1 MSIRNILVPVR
12 GDGKGEQ
19 VLNAAVALAKK
30 FDAHIDVLHARMGSK
45 DMLAYGAT
53 LAGVR
58 DVVNEIAET
67 HAAEEEA
74 RVKKLYEEYCE
85 AHGIADI
92 SEPKNGDR
100 GVSASWREEKG
111 RQASAVARRGRLT
124 DIIFVAQP
132 DGQLGVNTF
141 EAALMETGKP
151 VISVPPRDI
160 KEIGTNIAIA
170 WNGSPEVAAAVTTS
184 RPIVEA
190 ADKLVIFSAPET
202 HGDDLPASDLAEY
215 LRWHG
220 QTSEIQIL
228 KSDPHEVGQS
238 LLKACA
244 DNGIDLL
251 LMGGYA
257 QARRHDFKIGGVTQ
271 YVVENAEIPVLFH
284 H

>member
-30 FDAHIDVLHARMGSK
+30 FDAHIDVVHARMSST

-53 LAGVR
+53 LAGIR

-67 HAAEEEA
+67 HAADEEA
-74 RVKKLYEEYCE
+74 RVKKLYEDYC
-85 AHGIADI
+85 ARHGIANI
-92 SEPKNGDR
+92 IEPQSGLS
-100 GVSASWREEKG
+100 GVSASWHEEKG
-111 RQASAVARRGRLT
+111 RQANVVARRGRLT
-124 DIIFVAQP
+124 DVIFVAQP

-160 KEIGTNIAIA
+160 KDIGKNIAIA
-170 WNGSPEVAAAVTTS
+170 WNGSAEVSGAVTSS
-184 RPIVEA
+184 RPIVEGA
-190 ADKLVIFSAPET
+190 AKLLILSAPET
-202 HGDDLPASDLAEY
+202 RGDDLPASDLADY

-220 QTSEIQIL
+220 QKSEIQIL
-228 KSDPHEVGQS
+228 DCDPHEVGQT

-257 QARRHDFKIGGVTQ
+257 HARRHDFKIGGVTQ
-271 YVVENAEIPVLFH
+271 YVVEKAEIPVLFH

>member
-19 VLNAAVALAKK
+19 VLNAAVVLAKK
-30 FDAHIDVLHARMGSK
+30 FDAHIDVVHARMSSK

-74 RVKKLYEEYCE
+74 RVKKLYEDYC
-85 AHGIADI
+85 ARHGIANI
-92 SEPKNGDR
+92 SEPRNGMK

-111 RQASAVARRGRLT
+111 RQANVVARRGRLT
-124 DIIFVAQP
+124 DVIFVAQP

-151 VISVPPRDI
+151 VICVPPKEI
-160 KEIGTNIAIA
+160 KEIGKNIAIA
-170 WNGSPEVAAAVTTS
+170 WNGSAEVAGAVTSS

-190 ADKLVIFSAPET
+190 AEKLLILSAPET
-202 HGDDLPASDLAEY
+202 RGDDLPASDLAGY

-220 QTSEIQIL
+220 QNSETKIL
-228 KSDPHEVGQS
+228 NCDPQEVGQT

-257 QARRHDFKIGGVTQ
+257 HARRHDFKIGGVTH
-271 YVVENAEIPVLFH
+271 YVVEKAEIPVLFH